1 MKKTYVIIL
10 SVILVMAI
18 AACNPYGGI
27 PVGPGGLPIIPGDNP
42 SEDPGTDVSTEE
54 GLKEA
59 LSDPTVK
66 KINLTTDVPVPADG
80 LNISTDKEFAGTG
93 ALEFTAA
100 PSNSPAIVIADG
112 ADVTGLNLIVGSGT
126 DGASMLQSKSADDPI
141 YKFISVTGNGTVM
154 SRVSITVNKID
165 NASYNAITVEPGVTG
180 FQFKDG
186 TITGDITDYSNLS
199 EYTANMGIDFNS
211 GASGSVTDSTITG
224 FSSPI
229 YSSSPDI
236 TIDGVHFES
245 GIELELVDD
254 GTVVKNCTDVDGG
267 YRAKVNIMT
276 KDGGTTPQE
285 TAEAKLTEFVK
296 SSNNSN
302 VFITIDSAD
311 QNSVR
316 ASYLQNFGT
325 MRLFNNLFN
334 KASGSG
340 DQGFGAECVFDEAS
354 ATATFT
360 NVKFTDYSYAD
371 KNEDL
376 KATGTSKVILTG
388 TVITESDA
396 KKFKVTDIEVDFGN
410 LTVKGGNPSI
420 VYIEDFSFSATVG
433 DGSNG
438 GLKIPVNNGDLEYTP
453 ALYNGNQLSPDFSA
467 IDGVRINGWTVK

>member
-1 MKKTYVIIL
+1 M
-10 SVILVMAI
+10 
-18 AACNPYGGI
+18 
-27 PVGPGGLPIIPGDNP
+27 VG
-42 SEDPGTDVSTEE
+42 
-54 GLKEA
+54 
-59 LSDPTVK
+59 
-66 KINLTTDVPVPADG
+66 
-80 LNISTDKEFAGTG
+80 
-93 ALEFTAA
+93 
-100 PSNSPAIVIADG
+100 
-112 ADVTGLNLIVGSGT
+112 
-126 DGASMLQSKSADDPI
+126 
-141 YKFISVTGNGTVM
+141 
-154 SRVSITVNKID
+154 
-165 NASYNAITVEPGVTG
+165 
-180 FQFKDG
+180 
-186 TITGDITDYSNLS
+186 
-199 EYTANMGIDFNS
+199 
-211 GASGSVTDSTITG
+211 
-224 FSSPI
+224 
-229 YSSSPDI
+229 
-236 TIDGVHFES
+236 
-245 GIELELVDD
+245 LVDD

>member
-42 SEDPGTDVSTEE
+42 SEDPGTDVSTEK

-66 KINLTTDVPVPADG
+66 KINLTTDVPVTAEG

-112 ADVTGLNLIVGSGT
+112 ADVTGLNLIVRSGT
-126 DGASMLQSKSADDPI
+126 DGASMLQSKSAGGPI
-141 YKFISVTGNGTVM
+141 HKFISVTGNGTVM

-165 NASYNAITVEPGVTG
+165 NASYNAITVESGVTG

-245 GIELELVDD
+245 GIELELVDG
-254 GTVVKNCTDVDGG
+254 GTVVKNCTDVYGG

-285 TAEAKLTEFVK
+285 TAKAKLTEFVK

-334 KASGSG
+334 KAGSG
-340 DQGFGAECVFDEAS
+340 DQGFGAECVFDEDS
-354 ATATFT
+354 ETAIFT

-371 KNEDL
+371 KNKDL

-388 TVITESDA
+388 TVITEPDA
-396 KKFKVTDIEVDFGN
+396 KKFKVTGIEVDFDN
-410 LTVKGGNPSI
+410 LTVSGGNPSI

-433 DGSNG
+433 EGSNG
-438 GLKIPVNNGDLEYTP
+438 GLKIPVNNGDLAYTP
-453 ALYNGNQLSPDFSA
+453 DLYNGNKLTPAPSD
-467 IDGVRINGWTVK
+467 IGGVRINGWTVK

>member
-66 KINLTTDVPVPADG
+66 KINLTTDVPVPAEG

-126 DGASMLQSKSADDPI
+126 DGASMLQSKSAGGPI
-141 YKFISVTGNGTVM
+141 HKFISVTGNGTVM

-165 NASYNAITVEPGVTG
+165 NASYNAITVESGVTG

-245 GIELELVDD
+245 GIELELVGD

-276 KDGGTTPQE
+276 KDGGATPQE

-302 VFITIDSAD
+302 VFITIDGAD
-311 QNSVR
+311 QNSVLT
-316 ASYLQNFGT
+316 SYLQNFGT

-360 NVKFTDYSYAD
+360 DVGFTDYSYAN
-371 KNEDL
+371 NEEGL
-376 KATGTSKVILTG
+376 KATGTAKVTLNG
-388 TVITESDA
+388 EVSESNG
-396 KKFKVTDIEVDFGN
+396 KVFKVTDIEVDFGN
-410 LTVKGGNPSI
+410 LTVSGGNPSI

-433 DGSNG
+433 EGDNG
-438 GLKIPVNNGDLEYTP
+438 GLKIPVNNGDLAYTP
-453 ALYNGNQLSPDFSA
+453 DLYNGNQLTPVLSD